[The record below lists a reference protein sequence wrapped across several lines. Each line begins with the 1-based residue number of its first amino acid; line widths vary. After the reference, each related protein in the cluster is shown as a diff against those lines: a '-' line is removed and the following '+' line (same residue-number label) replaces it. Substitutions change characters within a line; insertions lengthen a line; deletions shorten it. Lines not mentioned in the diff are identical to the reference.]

1 MSNPIFCALDVPG
14 VDEALSLGRRIAP
27 HVGGL
32 KLGLEFFCAVG
43 PEGIRRVAEEAGLPI
58 FLDLKFHDIPNTVAG
73 AVRSVMALKPAILTV
88 HATGGRAMLEA
99 AGNAAREEAAR
110 LGCEPPKVVAVTVL
124 TSMDAGDLNA
134 VGVAASPADQVAR
147 LADLVRASGLD
158 GTVCSPREVAAVK
171 AAWPEAFTVVPGIR
185 PTGSA
190 VGDQKR
196 VMGPQEALEAGASV
210 LVIGRPITEAADP
223 AAAAEAIAAGIGAS
237 MASGVAR

>member
-99 AGNAAREEAAR
+99 AGNAAREEAAG

-223 AAAAEAIAAGIGAS
+223 AAAAEAIAAGIGAQS
-237 MASGVAR
+237 VTR

>member
-185 PTGSA
+185 PTGA
-190 VGDQKR
+190 LVGDQKR

-223 AAAAEAIAAGIGAS
+223 AAAAEAIAAGIGAQS
-237 MASGVAR
+237 VTR

>member
-1 MSNPIFCALDVPG
+1 MTNNPIFCALDVPE
-14 VDEALSLGRRIAP
+14 VDAALQLGRRIAP

-43 PEGIRRVAEEAGLPI
+43 PEGIRRVSEESGLPV

-73 AVRSVMALKPAILTV
+73 AVRSVMALRPAILTL

-110 LGCEPPKVVAVTVL
+110 LGCAAPKVVAVTVL
-124 TSMDAGDLNA
+124 TSMDAADLNS
-134 VGVAASPADQVAR
+134 VGVPAAPADQVVR
-147 LADLVRASGLD
+147 LAELVRDSGLD
-158 GTVCSPREVAAVK
+158 GTVCSPKEVALVK
-171 AAWPEAFTVVPGIR
+171 QVWPEAFTVVPGIR
-185 PTGSA
+185 PAGSN

-196 VMGPQEALEAGASV
+196 VMGPREALDAGASV

-223 AAAAEAIAAGIGAS
+223 VAAAEAIARSLAG
-237 MASGVAR
+237 

>member
-43 PEGIRRVAEEAGLPI
+43 PEGIRRVAEAAGLPI

-185 PTGSA
+185 PTGA
-190 VGDQKR
+190 LVGDQKR

-223 AAAAEAIAAGIGAS
+223 AAAAEAIAAGIGAQS
-237 MASGVAR
+237 VTR

>member
-1 MSNPIFCALDVPG
+1 MMSNPIFCALDVPG

-223 AAAAEAIAAGIGAS
+223 AAAAEAIAAGIGAQS
-237 MASGVAR
+237 VTR

>member
-223 AAAAEAIAAGIGAS
+223 AAAAEAIAAGIGAQS
-237 MASGVAR
+237 VTR

>member
-43 PEGIRRVAEEAGLPI
+43 PEGIRRVAEAAGLPI

-223 AAAAEAIAAGIGAS
+223 AAAAEAIAAGIGAQS
-237 MASGVAR
+237 VTR

>member
-43 PEGIRRVAEEAGLPI
+43 PEGIRRVAEAAGLPI

-196 VMGPQEALEAGASV
+196 VMGPQETLEAGASV

-223 AAAAEAIAAGIGAS
+223 AAAAEAIAAGIGAQS
-237 MASGVAR
+237 VTR

>member
-185 PTGSA
+185 PTGA
-190 VGDQKR
+190 LVGDQKR

-223 AAAAEAIAAGIGAS
+223 AAAAEAIAADIGAQS
-237 MASGVAR
+237 IAR

>member
-158 GTVCSPREVAAVK
+158 GTVCSPREVAAVR

-223 AAAAEAIAAGIGAS
+223 AAAAEAIAAGIGAQS
-237 MASGVAR
+237 VTR

>member
-43 PEGIRRVAEEAGLPI
+43 PEGIRRVAEVAGLPI

-223 AAAAEAIAAGIGAS
+223 AAAAEAIAAGIGAQS
-237 MASGVAR
+237 VTR